1 MSAHFQSRQQPQQ
14 DDDGQ
19 RGHQGGKPPMPQGI
33 IDLSPG
39 HTNSSKPEFPISTP
53 RLYTN
58 RLLVSSPDRRGGLAG
73 PSRFVLAVCR
83 KSPRNTSTS
92 APFSCVAVVP
102 ARLVPK
108 WKRRCEI
115 VLRNRPME
123 LRNPGMIALTAE
135 LLTRNFKT
143 NVVEGE

>member
-1 MSAHFQSRQQPQQ
+1 MSPHFQSRQQPQQ
-14 DDDGQ
+14 DNDGQ

-73 PSRFVLAVCR
+73 PSRFVLAVFR
-83 KSPRNTSTS
+83 KSRRNTSTS
-92 APFSCVAVVP
+92 E
-102 ARLVPK
+102 RQ
-108 WKRRCEI
+108 WNRREVIHQRHRVSIFGEI
-115 VLRNRPME
+115 DGLQIE
-123 LRNPGMIALTAE
+123 
-135 LLTRNFKT
+135 F
-143 NVVEGE
+143 